1 MAGFLL
7 GILVALMLL
16 CLLAPTESLRW
27 WATQSAA
34 ESDARTEKV
43 RRALAARTDED
54 PRRSYLIF
62 VSGVG
67 AVDPTPSIAGERP
80 LLDSLRRHLADVA
93 IVDHIYPYAMEN
105 RSLIEQR
112 INARWWRFM
121 SQHTRRSRI
130 APLARWL
137 INMRNTLQVAVSMD
151 SRYGPLYSLGIA
163 NVMWDELLKAGYRPG
178 SRTPIVLLSWSG
190 GAKITLGSAW
200 YLAATGAPFYLVSVG
215 GGMADDPGLEK
226 VTHLWHLTGTKD
238 WVQATAC
245 IFPGRWP
252 FRRRSDWS
260 RAKAQGRLGVISLGP
275 MRHLGLGSYLSAGGV
290 MPDGRTARQTTVD
303 TICELL
309 FSHDLATPA
318 QEGSRRS
325 DPPLSGPAS
334 SGPASPGPVAAEPLG
349 HAPPR
354 LDPGIGSAETT

>member
-1 MAGFLL
+1 MAGFLF
-7 GILVALMLL
+7 GILVVVMLL

-34 ESDARTEKV
+34 ESEERTEKV
-43 RRALAARTDED
+43 RRALAARTDEVD
-54 PRRSYLIF
+54 PRHSYLVF

-80 LLDSLRRHLADVA
+80 LLDSLRRHLAGVA
-93 IVDHIYPYAMEN
+93 IIDHIYPYAMEN
-105 RSLIEQR
+105 RSLLEQR

-121 SQHTRRSRI
+121 SQHTHRSRI

-190 GAKITLGSAW
+190 GAQIALGATW
-200 YLAATGAPFYLVSVG
+200 YLAATGAPVYLVSVG
-215 GGMADDPGLEK
+215 GWMADDPGLEK

-260 RAKAQGRLGVISLGP
+260 RAKAQGRLEVISLGP
-275 MRHLGLGSYLSAGGV
+275 LRHLGLGSYLSAGKI

-303 TICELL
+303 MICDLL

-318 QEGSRRS
+318 QDGARRP
-325 DPPLSGPAS
+325 DPAVAGPAAS
-334 SGPASPGPVAAEPLG
+334 APAGSELLG
-349 HAPPR
+349 HAPTP
-354 LDPGIGSAETT
+354 LDPGVASTDQT